1 MANHPENPP
10 DLAAPRV
17 LPPEPPRFVP
27 TLTEVVHLPVAQAAA
42 LPEPTAL
49 APEAVVVDID
59 ALAARV
65 CDSVLRGL
73 DTPLRQAVA
82 DVMQAEHRVL
92 MQDLRAGLLVLVQ
105 NQVRDAL
112 AAELGSGSK
121 VGQKLLSGN

>member
-1 MANHPENPP
+1 
-10 DLAAPRV
+10 
-17 LPPEPPRFVP
+17 
-27 TLTEVVHLPVAQAAA
+27 
-42 LPEPTAL
+42 
-49 APEAVVVDID
+49 
-59 ALAARV
+59 V